1 MNNYHGKKLSLIS
14 KSDIRYEG
22 IVYSIDQASNA
33 LTLQQGASKKLSDRG
48 NSAFS
53 TIGRSLFRGLTPAS
67 CLRPFPTDRSP
78 PPLSPHQPAVRS
90 FGTEGRRT
98 VGPQIPASQEVYPS
112 IIFKGMDIKG
122 LEVINDGA
130 FPAAAAPQ
138 APLQQQPPM
147 QQVRS
152 KTHFSGRAFRTRRGH
167 ARPPCRLEDRPGG
180 VRSARATHP
189 RNSYATTDR
198 LESAL

>member
-67 CLRPFPTDRSP
+67 CLRPFPTDR
-78 PPLSPHQPAVRS
+78 
-90 FGTEGRRT
+90 
-98 VGPQIPASQEVYPS
+98 
-112 IIFKGMDIKG
+112 
-122 LEVINDGA
+122 
-130 FPAAAAPQ
+130 
-138 APLQQQPPM
+138 
-147 QQVRS
+147 
-152 KTHFSGRAFRTRRGH
+152 
-167 ARPPCRLEDRPGG
+167 
-180 VRSARATHP
+180 
-189 RNSYATTDR
+189 
-198 LESAL
+198 